1 MDAEDFTK
9 CSCCR
14 TFFRHIVVRDDE
26 NEIIKHITACN
37 ICLRLI
43 ERKRILESKM
53 LDIDYELF
61 VRKDN
66 NL

>member
-1 MDAEDFTK
+1 METEDFTK
-9 CSCCR
+9 CSICNG
-14 TFFRHIVVRDDE
+14 FFRHIVVRDDE
-26 NEIIKHITACN
+26 NYIIKHIVSCN

-43 ERKRILESKM
+43 ERKRILESKI

-61 VRKDN
+61 VRRDN